1 MKTIIFGSQIYTYL
15 SSDFETLSFGT
26 GNGHAQLKKGVWYN
40 IRFEYVVGTGG
51 SVYINGTKL
60 ATIAKSSAGKDA
72 TATTWYGLSIIP
84 RHYCASFDMDNAYL
98 GVIPA
103 ATEAAE

>member
-1 MKTIIFGSQIYTYL
+1 MWLYNDEAFNTI
-15 SSDFETLSFGT
+15 SFGT
-26 GNGHAQLKKGVWYN
+26 GATHAKLEKGVWYN
-40 IRFEYVVGTGG
+40 IRLEYVVGTGG

-60 ATIAKSSAGKDA
+60 ATISKSSAGKDE
-72 TATTWYGLSIIP
+72 TATTWYGLSIIA
-84 RHYCASFDMDNAYL
+84 RSYCSTFDMDNAYL